1 MAPSPRCYPQE
12 LPPFVYPASVEL
24 VRLGQRGRL
33 RWNHRDW
40 RISEALSGLEVG
52 VERIGERAVVWFRST
67 PLRELD
73 LQTAPIDPCRS
84 RSPARFRAEFQ
95 AGQSST
101 GRAGLNR
108 CPFPA
113 PFPALHR
120 KV

>member
-52 VERIGERAVVWFRST
+52 VERIGERAVCGSVRPRCANSICRPAPNR
-67 PLRELD
+67 PLPL
-73 LQTAPIDPCRS
+73 
-84 RSPARFRAEFQ
+84 
-95 AGQSST
+95 
-101 GRAGLNR
+101 
-108 CPFPA
+108 PFPSS
-113 PFPALHR
+113 LSR
-120 KV
+120 